1 MTKANPQNLDRHLA
15 GAARALTLLLPVALF
30 ASRAGAEII
39 VAVIALLFC
48 VHAAI
53 EGDFTWCKRPF
64 MRAGFAW
71 WLWQVLATTI
81 NHADLGQALALIRIP
96 VLVVALA
103 HWVLRDANM
112 RARLALV
119 ISLSAAWVG
128 LECWQQMLFG
138 HNLFGQ
144 PRYMDGALT
153 GPFDRPRAGP
163 VLALILFPAL
173 LPAVYRLL
181 ERPSLVRRALG
192 AALLVLAAATV
203 VMIGQR
209 MPALL
214 VLFGFVLTGLLLPRL
229 RLWVAGA
236 VAAGLAVLALTPILS
251 PSTYHKLVQRFT
263 EQASHFGV
271 SSYGQLYHH
280 AFDLVRANPVFGI
293 GYNAFRESCGVVA
306 AHAPVFTA
314 AHDVV
319 QACNT
324 HPHNYYFEAAV
335 NAGVPGLLLF
345 CVMVV
350 CGLRAV
356 LPGRVLGASTPLRV
370 GVCVAA
376 ILALWPI
383 ASTSSFLSF
392 PNVGWIALMLGL
404 GMALAEVDTQARR

>member
-1 MTKANPQNLDRHLA
+1 MTKADPQNLDRHLA
-15 GAARALTLLLPVALF
+15 AVVRTLTLALPVALF

-48 VHAAI
+48 AHAAVS
-53 EGDFTWCKRPF
+53 GDFTWCKRPF
-64 MRAGFAW
+64 LRVGFAW
-71 WLWQVLATTI
+71 WLWQVLATAI

-96 VLVVALA
+96 LLVVALA

-112 RARLALV
+112 RGRLALL

-128 LECWQQMLFG
+128 LECWQQVLFG
-138 HNLFGQ
+138 HNVFGQ

-173 LPAVYRLL
+173 LPAAYRLL
-181 ERPSLVRRALG
+181 DRPSLVRRALG
-192 AALLVLAAATV
+192 AGLLVLAAATAV
-203 VMIGQR
+203 IIGQR

-236 VAAGLAVLALTPILS
+236 VAAGVTVLAVTPILS
-251 PSTYHKLVQRFT
+251 PATYHKLVQRFI

-280 AFDLVRANPVFGI
+280 AFELVRGYPVFGI

-306 AHAPVFTA
+306 AQQPVFTA
-314 AHDVV
+314 ANDVV

-335 NAGVPGLLLF
+335 NAGLPGLLLF
-345 CVMVV
+345 CGMVV

-356 LPGRVLGASTPLRV
+356 LPGRVFAASTPLRV
-370 GVCVAA
+370 GLCVAA

-392 PNVGWIALMLGL
+392 PNIGWIALVLAL
-404 GMALAEVDTQARR
+404 GMALAEADRRANP